1 MSFPF
6 VVSLSNHGRAFG
18 APFDK
23 LRANGL
29 VTLLPARRCV
39 DSMYLLDINI
49 LIALADPDHEHHVKA
64 ESFFLANHNLGWATC
79 PITENGFVRII
90 SSSSYP
96 RGPDNTDAACAILK
110 QLCAHE
116 GHRFW
121 PDDLSLRSASFLP
134 ASKHLTDH
142 YLLSLAMH
150 RQGKLATLDRHINA
164 SLIPG
169 GADAYVVL

>member
-1 MSFPF
+1 MF
-6 VVSLSNHGRAFG
+6 
-18 APFDK
+18 
-23 LRANGL
+23 
-29 VTLLPARRCV
+29 
-39 DSMYLLDINI
+39 LLDINI
-49 LIALADPDHEHHVKA
+49 LIALADPDHEHHGKA

-90 SSSSYP
+90 SDSRYP
-96 RGPDNTDAACAILK
+96 RGPRNSDAACAILK

-121 PDDLSLRSASFLP
+121 SDDLSLRSALKLP

-150 RQGKLATLDRHINA
+150 RQGKLVTFDRHIKT
-164 SLIPG
+164 SFIPG
-169 GADAYVVL
+169 GAASYVVL